1 MSCQWRVEQFAA
13 PGAGVRG
20 DAVEGKQPVLAGGV
34 EEGPELLGGLYAPR
48 LGSGL
53 AGPFGPFDGVGR
65 QDLVDDDGDAECL
78 TQHGVDVLD
87 GARVQAGAVPAAAG
101 SQFAVELGEAS
112 RREQPGVSRAAWDRS
127 SAAGVTGVSPSLGG
141 SFARVL
147 RT

>member
-1 MSCQWRVEQFAA
+1 
-13 PGAGVRG
+13 
-20 DAVEGKQPVLAGGV
+20 VLAGGV
-34 EEGPELLGGLYAPR
+34 EEGPELLGGPYAPR
-48 LGSGL
+48 PGSGL

-65 QDLVDDDGDAECL
+65 QDLVDDDGVAECL

-101 SQFAVELGEAS
+101 SQLAVELGEVS
-112 RREQPGVSRAAWDRS
+112 RREQPGVSRAAGGSVVSGWGHR
-127 SAAGVTGVSPSLGG
+127 VSPSLGG